1 MILTFAWIVFPSA
14 IALIFAQ
21 ELTRLTKK
29 LLAVR
34 GAKLVL
40 PLVLGSLLIELY
52 QGWGNWI
59 VLYTQANCHNWLQH
73 MEEILTFKVVLVLL
87 IKSAI
92 LFFLGSMPVFIS
104 WLNAKRQGLYAIP
117 VVSYYIGAVLWL
129 LASCIFIV

>member
-1 MILTFAWIVFPSA
+1 MMLSFAWIVFPSA

-40 PLVLGSLLIELY
+40 PLVLSSLLIELY
-52 QGWGNWI
+52 EGWGSWI
-59 VLYTQANCHNWLQH
+59 LLYTQANCHNWLQH
-73 MEEILTFKVVLVLL
+73 MNEILPFKVVLVLL
-87 IKSAI
+87 IKSAF
-92 LFFLGSMPVFIS
+92 LFFLGSMPVFVS

-117 VVSYYIGAVLWL
+117 IASYYIGAILWL
-129 LASCIFIV
+129 LASCFFIV